1 MACSHHPEVPDSNS
15 IGALPHV
22 TTCAPTLK
30 PLHACHDCPACDVQY
45 TARSFG
51 VTKLQGITE
60 AKERCPGLILIS
72 GEDLTPYRRAS
83 KEILAV
89 LQRFGVAERLG
100 MDEVRLSFLVSLAKA
115 SLKVLA
121 MTLRKRRSF
130 WM

>member
-1 MACSHHPEVPDSNS
+1 MARN
-15 IGALPHV
+15 A
-22 TTCAPTLK
+22 
-30 PLHACHDCPACDVQY
+30 QY

-100 MDEVRLSFLVSLAKA
+100 MDEVRTRFYHTFARA
-115 SLKVLA
+115 TH
-121 MTLRKRRSF
+121 MTWQLTTLERRCL
-130 WM
+130 WT

>member
-1 MACSHHPEVPDSNS
+1 M
-15 IGALPHV
+15 
-22 TTCAPTLK
+22 
-30 PLHACHDCPACDVQY
+30 QY

-100 MDEVRLSFLVSLAKA
+100 MDEVKPCLVSALARETHKKMGIDNP
-115 SLKVLA
+115 SE
-121 MTLRKRRSF
+121 RRF
-130 WM
+130 LWT